1 MSGKQSCAPHKY
13 VEFTHNFAIGN
24 LQNVRKLSLYRLIII
39 YHNCYIKND
48 GLSFVYVVSFFPKNH
63 VIYLPQIPAS
73 FSLIIKLIETSFPRN
88 FPWVDFNHA
97 LRFVEYSLFGKKSL
111 NCDTIK
117 PQTLIALGKSGYEHF
132 SWLHLFCEDAELQN
146 GRLNHSF
153 VKIRLIVSFPGT
165 ADKSLCGL
173 WSTTHFYP
181 DSSYHSVSKFIRK
194 TLIKIS
200 TYKVVLLGRK
210 RSPINRRQQMLT
222 ILGLISRKRPIIKV
236 SNIQDQVSADSPDNC
251 LRYKKMHLSIKPL
264 QPLKV
269 NFERKGFFLLG
280 NG

>member
-1 MSGKQSCAPHKY
+1 MEGSVDPDFFYASITYYSNPTKLVHCLYLFDSIKPFKFGTVLSGKQSCAPHKY

-39 YHNCYIKND
+39 YHNYYIKND

-153 VKIRLIVSFPGT
+153 VKIRLN
-165 ADKSLCGL
+165 
-173 WSTTHFYP
+173 
-181 DSSYHSVSKFIRK
+181 SKF
-194 TLIKIS
+194 
-200 TYKVVLLGRK
+200 
-210 RSPINRRQQMLT
+210 
-222 ILGLISRKRPIIKV
+222 SR
-236 SNIQDQVSADSPDNC
+236 NC
-251 LRYKKMHLSIKPL
+251 W
-264 QPLKV
+264 
-269 NFERKGFFLLG
+269 
-280 NG
+280 